1 MVEEMK
7 KLLGPKVVIP
17 VILSLAVLAG
27 LLFFGNI
34 KQVIGLMEGFERLY
48 LLWFV
53 LLMVVYEVVRC
64 MQWHYL
70 LQSMGILV
78 PLRAQIFAY
87 AVGEVTKSVPVG
99 NYFQNYILQE
109 AEGTD
114 FARSSAATTFIIL
127 IEVFVSL
134 MGVAIIGLGA
144 WSSWLRPVILIG
156 LPVFGFIAWAAHAWQ
171 VHPRTPQW
179 VKEHKT
185 LLQALNAFK
194 KFREGAAVLFRPHVV
209 GIAVLLGAIYVIV
222 GASALYLVVRGLGI
236 DGVSLWQVWAVY
248 FFSLAFSLILPLPM
262 DIGATEISGV
272 GAFLAL
278 GMSKGDAV
286 GAMLVNRA
294 LSLGSAI
301 AIALVIMLILHDQ
314 FRAALRSPR
323 RAEAAKEAAKAAD
336 RA

>member
-1 MVEEMK
+1 MVGLPRCGAILALRRREARHEPLVRVVGSSARAMVDEMK

-17 VILSLAVLAG
+17 VILSFAVLAG
-27 LLFFGNI
+27 LLFFGNVG
-34 KQVIGLMEGFERLY
+34 QVIRLMEGFAHLY

-53 LLMVVYEVVRC
+53 LLMLVYEVVRGV
-64 MQWHYL
+64 QWHYL
-70 LQSMGILV
+70 LQSMDIRV
-78 PLRAQIFAY
+78 PLRSQIFAY
-87 AVGEVTKSVPVG
+87 AVGEVTKSIPVG
-99 NYFQNYILQE
+99 NYFQNYVLQE

-134 MGVAIIGLGA
+134 MGVGIIGLGA

-156 LPVFGFIAWAAHAWQ
+156 LPVFGFIAWAAHAWH

-179 VKEHKT
+179 VKEHKS

-194 KFREGAAVLFRPHVV
+194 TFREGAGALFRPHVV
-209 GIAVLLGAIYVIV
+209 GIAVLLGGIYVIV

-236 DGVSLWQVWAVY
+236 GGVSLWQGGGAY
-248 FFSLAFSLILPLPM
+248 FLRLAFLLVFPVPM

-272 GAFLAL
+272 GALLAL

-294 LSLGSAI
+294 LS
-301 AIALVIMLILHDQ
+301 
-314 FRAALRSPR
+314 F
-323 RAEAAKEAAKAAD
+323 
-336 RA
+336 